1 MNRVEKMNKRREV
14 GKVYEYKKNPYKTGT
29 VENTHEAADR
39 AGKNVSHKLP
49 VAEWKSIMAKLKNEL
64 SKQEIAAKRADRKEK
79 KPDVK

>member
-1 MNRVEKMNKRREV
+1 MKQRIELARM
-14 GKVYEYKKNPYKTGT
+14 YLI
-29 VENTHEAADR
+29 
-39 AGKNVSHKLP
+39 KLP